1 MAESTSL
8 QEVLA
13 ELRDLLNEADRG
25 TPAQQA
31 EARRIRGELL
41 AFLAREDARRVLPE
55 KEKELQRLTAEQE
68 KQRQQLAA
76 EVEAL
81 RKQAGGA
88 PDERRS

>member
-1 MAESTSL
+1 MGEHASL
-8 QEVLA
+8 QATLT

-41 AFLAREDARRVLPE
+41 AFLAREDAKRALPE
-55 KEKELQRLTAEQE
+55 KEAELRRLTAEQE